1 MCIQHGYAPYL
12 GHTCTL
18 TQPLIIQI
26 KAKNGGL
33 LGGSSMHV
41 HGIGALVCANT
52 HGLHIP
58 RAILPQDP
66 EDFRQDRR
74 DEGLPVNRSVWTT
87 CGHVVS
93 VRNELALAVRFE

>member
-1 MCIQHGYAPYL
+1 MMNMPLELINKIVMLSIPKYAY
-12 GHTCTL
+12 
-18 TQPLIIQI
+18 
-26 KAKNGGL
+26 
-33 LGGSSMHV
+33 
-41 HGIGALVCANT
+41 
-52 HGLHIP
+52 IP
-58 RAILPQDP
+58 RAIGPQDP